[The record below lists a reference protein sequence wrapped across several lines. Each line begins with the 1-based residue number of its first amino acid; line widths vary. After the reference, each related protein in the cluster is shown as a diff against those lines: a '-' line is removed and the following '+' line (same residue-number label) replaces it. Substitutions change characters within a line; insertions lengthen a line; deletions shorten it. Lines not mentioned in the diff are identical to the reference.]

1 MNLTLDDMREI
12 LGIYGE
18 VPAAPAGY
26 EFTGAFR
33 KPTEDDWWVIE
44 AGTAAACGAWCY
56 RRLIL
61 RKLWEPELYCTVSTK
76 DIYPLGYKIPEG
88 YESLGFGLRHPEAT
102 YYLSSGSTGHVYP
115 IHVYPIEWKDFAD
128 ARILLKKKA

>member
-1 MNLTLDDMREI
+1 MREI

-44 AGTAAACGAWCY
+44 NGTAAACGAWSY

-61 RKLWEPELYCTVSTK
+61 RKLPEPELVYTVSVSTK
-76 DIYPLGYKIPEG
+76 DVYPKGYEIPEG

-102 YYLSSGSTGHVYP
+102 DYLDVYGCRCSVAQKSP
-115 IHVYPIEWKDFAD
+115 HAV
-128 ARILLKKKA
+128 RILLKKKA